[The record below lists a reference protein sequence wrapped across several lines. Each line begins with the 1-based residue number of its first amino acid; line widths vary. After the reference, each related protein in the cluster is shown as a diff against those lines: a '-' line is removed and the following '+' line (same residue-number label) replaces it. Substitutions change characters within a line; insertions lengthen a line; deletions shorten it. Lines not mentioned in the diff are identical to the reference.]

1 MSALPKAVQKQI
13 AEANA
18 VAEQLQKEREDKLKL
33 VEQPPEAPP
42 AEPAPAAG
50 AAENV
55 DETPPAEGK
64 EAPQPEAWEQKY
76 RVLQG
81 KYNAEVPRLQ
91 RQLND
96 LMGRFEQ
103 TTQQLTAT
111 QNMLA
116 SLHQQRAAP
125 SAGQAAAPAGQS
137 KLVKDEEIR
146 DYGPDL
152 IDVMRRVAREEVAPV
167 VDQTIQ
173 PVKQQLEQVN
183 RQASQVAD
191 RTLQTEQEKLF
202 ATLDKEI
209 PDWRTV
215 NRDEGFL
222 AWLGQPDPYS
232 GEQRGVLLKRAYERL
247 DIPRVLTFFRGYRN
261 ENAVVTPPAAAPAP
275 ATEAAAG
282 PQQKLENLVAPG
294 TPKAGS
300 TGAPSTAGKRIWTQ
314 AEIKKFYSDC
324 AAGRY
329 ARMKDRRDEIERDIF
344 AAQLEGR
351 IR

>member
-13 AEANA
+13 DAANA
-18 VAEQLQKEREDKLKL
+18 LAEQMQQDRLKL
-33 VEQPPEAPP
+33 VEPPKDTPP
-42 AEPAPAAG
+42 VEPAPAAG
-50 AAENV
+50 TAEPV
-55 DETPPAEGK
+55 AEPK
-64 EAPQPEAWEQKY
+64 EEAPVEAWEQKY

-91 RQLND
+91 RQLNE

-125 SAGQAAAPAGQS
+125 PAGQTAAPAAS
-137 KLVKDEEIR
+137 TKLVKDEEIR

-152 IDVMRRVAREEVAPV
+152 IDVMRRVAREEVAPAV
-167 VDQTIQ
+167 EQSVQ
-173 PVKQQLEQVN
+173 PVKQQLEHVN
-183 RQASQVAD
+183 RATSQAAERVVQS
-191 RTLQTEQEKLF
+191 EQEKLF
-202 ATLDKEI
+202 ATLDREI

-215 NRDEGFL
+215 NREEGFL
-222 AWLGQPDPYS
+222 AWLGQLDPYS

-247 DIPRVLTFFRGYRN
+247 DIPRVLTFFQGYRK
-261 ENAVVTPPAAAPAP
+261 ENAVVTPPVAAPAP
-275 ATEAAAG
+275 AQEAAAG
-282 PQQKLENLVAPG
+282 SQRTLDELVAPG

-314 AEIKKFYSDC
+314 AEIQRFYSD
-324 AAGRY
+324 AAQGKY